1 VAILIINCLKKIAS
15 ILLLSLLLF
24 NWIGYR
30 LLTQY
35 LEFSANERLEA
46 RLDLNDYN
54 ESELIEMRV
63 SLNLPYQNDQAG
75 FERVNGEIEING
87 THYNYVKRRIEK
99 GQLVVLCIP
108 NQGKTKIEN
117 SRDDYFKLI
126 NDLQQN
132 GDAKKTEKSS
142 STAFKALFSEYNA
155 EINNWSIASPV
166 QLAPKP
172 RISDSGL
179 IAFLIYLIPG
189 QPPEFC

>member
-1 VAILIINCLKKIAS
+1 VVILTINCLKKIAS

-24 NWIGYR
+24 NWVGYR

-35 LEFSANERLEA
+35 LESSVNERLVA
-46 RLDLNDYN
+46 RIDLNDYN

-63 SLNLPYQNDQAG
+63 SLNLPYQNDQAE

-87 THYNYVKRRIEK
+87 KHYNYVKRRIEN
-99 GQLVVLCIP
+99 GQLVVMCIP
-108 NQGKTKIEN
+108 NQDKTRIEN

-142 STAFKALFSEYNA
+142 STAFKALFSEYSA
-155 EINNWSIASPV
+155 VVNNWSVNPPV
-166 QLAPKP
+166 EPSSQPGNTDSRL
-172 RISDSGL
+172 ISSL
-179 IAFLIYLIPG
+179 FYLIPG
-189 QPPEFC
+189 QPPESC